1 LSPVSAAGRPLL
13 RLFIAGTSPRS
24 GRTVEA
30 VRQLRDA
37 QLPGYD
43 LEIVD
48 LYQQPL
54 LAEADRV
61 VAAPTLVRVSPG
73 PSRRVAGDLSDPRRV
88 LQGLGLDASGAAS
101 GTAPDATPGAISGA
115 TSGAASEAAFEGTDE
130 R

>member
-1 LSPVSAAGRPLL
+1 M
-13 RLFIAGTSPRS
+13 RLFIAGTAPRS

-37 QLPGYD
+37 HLPGYE
-43 LEIVD
+43 LEVVD
-48 LYQQPL
+48 LYQQPQ

-73 PSRRVAGDLSDPRRV
+73 PSRRVAGDLTDARRV
-88 LQGLGLDASGAAS
+88 LQGLGLDAPEGA
-101 GTAPDATPGAISGA
+101 PGAVGA
-115 TSGAASEAAFEGTDE
+115 CADE

>member
-1 LSPVSAAGRPLL
+1 MSRTARPLPAPGRPLL
-13 RLFIAGTSPRS
+13 RLFIAGTAPRS

-30 VRQLRDA
+30 VRHLRDA
-37 QLPGYD
+37 HLPGYE
-43 LEIVD
+43 LEVVD

-73 PSRRVAGDLSDPRRV
+73 PSRRVAGDLTDARRV
-88 LQGLGLDASGAAS
+88 LQGLGLDAV
-101 GTAPDATPGAISGA
+101 
-115 TSGAASEAAFEGTDE
+115 EGTPEGAPEAVEERADE